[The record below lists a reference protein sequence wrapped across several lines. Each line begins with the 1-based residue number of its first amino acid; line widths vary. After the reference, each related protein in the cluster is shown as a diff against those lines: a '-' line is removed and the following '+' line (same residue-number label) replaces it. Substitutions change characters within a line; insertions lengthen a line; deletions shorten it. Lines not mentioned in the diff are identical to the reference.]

1 MKKLVVR
8 LLFVICVFAFSS
20 ISYAQR
26 GRTRQRAH
34 TVQNRNNASSAA
46 DNSTKNAGWD
56 FLVAKYPS
64 FKYEKLEQYLPP
76 STPSLTQLTK
86 EVDLPGLSIASYQ
99 VASKSYLVFFKK
111 GRPVDSMK
119 ADWIESVSA
128 LAIQMGLKKY
138 HW

>member
-1 MKKLVVR
+1 MER

-20 ISYAQR
+20 NTYAQR
-26 GRTRQRAH
+26 GRTRQRSR
-34 TVQNRNNASSAA
+34 TVYVQNHNKTSSAA

-64 FKYEKLEQYLPP
+64 FKYETIQQYLPP
-76 STPSLTQLTK
+76 STPSLAQLTK

-99 VASKSYLVFFKK
+99 VTSRSYLVFFKN

-128 LAIQMGLKKY
+128 LAIQMGFKKY